1 MNNTSIAGM
10 KRTHMCGD
18 LRLEHAGQTV
28 TVNGWVDRV
37 RDNGGVLFLL
47 LRDRA
52 GIVQCTF
59 DKSVNAD
66 LFDIAFTCRT
76 EFVVAVKGKLVARDA
91 AAVNKK
97 MPTGEV
103 EIIAEDIRI
112 LSKAETTPFEIDD
125 TKEVGDQIRLKYR
138 YLDLRRPSMQ
148 KNLMLR
154 HRVTQVAR
162 NYFDEHGFL
171 EIETPMLTKST
182 PEGARDY
189 LVPSRVHPG
198 KFYALPQ
205 SPQQYKQ
212 LLMLSG
218 MDRYIQITRCF
229 RDEDLRADR
238 QPEFTQIDMEL
249 AFVDVDDVIDV
260 NERLLAHLFK
270 EVLGVEVQL
279 PIQRMTWKEAM
290 NRFGSDKPD
299 LRFGMELVDV
309 SETVKDTEFVVFKGA
324 LENGGSVRGINAKGQ
339 GAMPRKKIDKLVEF
353 AKGYGAKGLA
363 YIAIHEDGSW
373 KSSFSKFMT
382 EEQMEALI
390 KAMDGQAGDLLLF
403 AADRNK
409 IVWNVLGALRLELAE
424 QMGLLDK
431 NEYRFVWITEF
442 PLLEWSDEENRFT
455 AMHHPFTMP
464 MDEDLPLLD
473 TDPGA
478 VRAKAYDIVLNGTEI
493 GGGSVRIH
501 QNDVQ
506 EKMFEMLGFTKEQ
519 AHERFGFLLDAF
531 KYGVPPHAGLA
542 YGLDRLVMLMAKE
555 DSIRDVIAF
564 PKVKDA
570 SCLMTEAPSPVD
582 AVQLEE
588 LGLEVEPQAEEET
601 TEE

>member
-10 KRTHMCGD
+10 KRTHMCGE

-238 QPEFTQIDMEL
+238 QPEFTQIDLEMS
-249 AFVDVDDVIDV
+249 FVEQDDVIAV
-260 NERLLAHLFK
+260 NEGFLQRVFK
-270 EVLGVEVQL
+270 EVLDVDIQL
-279 PIQRMTWKEAM
+279 PLPRMTWQDAM
-290 NRFGSDKPD
+290 DKYGSDKPD
-299 LRFGMELVDV
+299 VRFGFEIKDISDIAANCSFKVF
-309 SETVKDTEFVVFKGA
+309 KDTVA
-324 LENGGSVRGINAKGQ
+324 NGGTVRLINVNGYADKF
-339 GAMPRKKIDKLVEF
+339 PRKEIDKLGEF
-353 AKGYGAKGLA
+353 VKTYRAKGLA
-363 YIAIHEDGSW
+363 WMKLAADGSMT
-373 KSSFSKFMT
+373 SSFAKFLS
-382 EEQMEALI
+382 EDEIAAI
-390 KAMDGQAGDLLLF
+390 KERAGAKENDLLF
-403 AADRNK
+403 VVADADWQTAA
-409 IVWNVLGALRLELAE
+409 VALGALRCELAKRLDLSVSLDFMSVSSYGSGTE
-424 QMGLLDK
+424 SSGIVKIVKDLDEPLEGKDVIIVEDIIDSGRTLAYLIEVLKQRNPKSIELCTLLDK
-431 NEYRFVWITEF
+431 PERRVKKQVQVKYTCFTIPDEFVV
-442 PLLEWSDEENRFT
+442 
-455 AMHHPFTMP
+455 
-464 MDEDLPLLD
+464 
-473 TDPGA
+473 G
-478 VRAKAYDIVLNGTEI
+478 
-493 GGGSVRIH
+493 
-501 QNDVQ
+501 
-506 EKMFEMLGFTKEQ
+506 
-519 AHERFGFLLDAF
+519 
-531 KYGVPPHAGLA
+531 
-542 YGLDRLVMLMAKE
+542 YGLDYDQKYRNLPYIGV
-555 DSIRDVIAF
+555 V
-564 PKVKDA
+564 
-570 SCLMTEAPSPVD
+570 
-582 AVQLEE
+582 
-588 LGLEVEPQAEEET
+588 EV
-601 TEE
+601 

>member
-10 KRTHMCGD
+10 KRTHMCGE

-162 NYFDEHGFL
+162 NYIDAHGFL
-171 EIETPMLTKST
+171 EITTPILTASS

-189 LVPSRVHPG
+189 LVPARKHPG

-205 SPQQYKQ
+205 APQQFKQ
-212 LLMLSG
+212 LLMTAG
-218 MDRYIQITRCF
+218 FDRYFQIAPCF
-229 RDEDLRADR
+229 RDEDARGDR
-238 QPEFTQIDMEL
+238 SPGEFYQLDMEM
-249 AFVDVDDVIDV
+249 AFASQEDVFAVCEDV
-260 NERLLAHLFK
+260 
-270 EVLGVEVQL
+270 L
-279 PIQRMTWKEAM
+279 PRSSRSSARMP
-290 NRFGSDKPD
+290 SPP
-299 LRFGMELVDV
+299 
-309 SETVKDTEFVVFKGA
+309 S
-324 LENGGSVRGINAKGQ
+324 
-339 GAMPRKKIDKLVEF
+339 PRS
-353 AKGYGAKGLA
+353 AA
-363 YIAIHEDGSW
+363 
-373 KSSFSKFMT
+373 SSTST
-382 EEQMEALI
+382 
-390 KAMDGQAGDLLLF
+390 
-403 AADRNK
+403 R
-409 IVWNVLGALRLELAE
+409 
-424 QMGLLDK
+424 
-431 NEYRFVWITEF
+431 
-442 PLLEWSDEENRFT
+442 SRFT
-455 AMHHPFTMP
+455 A
-464 MDEDLPLLD
+464 
-473 TDPGA
+473 
-478 VRAKAYDIVLNGTEI
+478 
-493 GGGSVRIH
+493 
-501 QNDVQ
+501 
-506 EKMFEMLGFTKEQ
+506 
-519 AHERFGFLLDAF
+519 
-531 KYGVPPHAGLA
+531 
-542 YGLDRLVMLMAKE
+542 
-555 DSIRDVIAF
+555 VISRTC
-564 PKVKDA
+564 A
-570 SCLMTEAPSPVD
+570 ST
-582 AVQLEE
+582 
-588 LGLEVEPQAEEET
+588 
-601 TEE
+601 